1 MLAKEMFYN
10 KVRNLLILIL
20 ISITSNSFAE
30 IKDKII
36 QNLED
41 TTNISFNFEQNI
53 NGKIENGDC
62 IIQYPKK
69 IYCNYELADQKI
81 LVSNGNSLVIKTNT
95 SYYLY
100 PLDRTPLNLI
110 LDKKFLVSKIKVL
123 NERII
128 DEKFVNYK
136 FFEKDNEINI
146 FFNKISYELIGW
158 QTLDIYQNLSITYI
172 SKIKKNKKL
181 KKKLFDLPQQN

>member
-1 MLAKEMFYN
+1 MLAKEMFYK
-10 KVRNLLILIL
+10 KVRYLLILIL
-20 ISITSNSFAE
+20 ISITNNSFAE

-53 NGKIENGDC
+53 NGKIENGNC
-62 IIQYPKK
+62 VIQYPKK
-69 IYCNYELADQKI
+69 IYCKYELADQKI

-146 FFNKISYELIGW
+146 FFNKKSYELIGW
-158 QTLDIYQNLSITYI
+158 QTLDLYQNLSITYI

-181 KKKLFDLPQQN
+181 KIKLFDLPQQN